1 MLLEVQNLKKRY
13 SSKLPYVINSVSFSM
28 DHGETVGIFGGS
40 GCGKSTIG
48 QTIAGLYSPS
58 GGTLLMNGQ
67 PMDRRWYAA
76 HRRSVQILFQHP
88 EVSFD
93 PRMTLEDS
101 MREPYHFYN
110 IPFRPAEHKAWLA
123 RFGIYPEHMNRYPAE
138 LSGGELQRMALARAM
153 LLSPQLLILDEPTSM
168 LDVISQA
175 QIIAL
180 LRTLQAEQGLGF
192 LFISHDIELSRMVCE
207 RIHHLENGVIAET
220 ENCRRA
226 AQPA

>member
-13 SSKLPYVINSVSFSM
+13 SSKLPYVINGVSFSM
-28 DHGETVGIFGGS
+28 DHGETVGIFGSS

-192 LFISHDIELSRMVCE
+192 LFISHDIELSCMVCE

>member
-13 SSKLPYVINSVSFSM
+13 SSKLPYVINGVSFSM
-28 DHGETVGIFGGS
+28 DHGQTVGIFGGS

-58 GGTLLMNGQ
+58 GGTLLMNGE

-192 LFISHDIELSRMVCE
+192 LFISHDIELMCMVCE

-220 ENCRRA
+220 ENCRRS

>member
-13 SSKLPYVINSVSFSM
+13 SSKLPYVINGVSFSM

-67 PMDRRWYAA
+67 PMERRWYAA

-93 PRMTLEDS
+93 PRMTLADS
-101 MREPYHFYN
+101 MREPYRFYN

-192 LFISHDIELSRMVCE
+192 LFISHDIELSRMVCD
-207 RIHHLENGVIAET
+207 RIHYLENGVIAET

>member
-13 SSKLPYVINSVSFSM
+13 SSKLPYVINGVSFSM
-28 DHGETVGIFGGS
+28 DYGETVGIFCGS

>member
-13 SSKLPYVINSVSFSM
+13 SSKLPYVINGVSFSM

-101 MREPYHFYN
+101 MREPYRFYN

-207 RIHHLENGVIAET
+207 RILHLENGVIAET

>member
-13 SSKLPYVINSVSFSM
+13 SSKLPYVINGVSFSV

-58 GGTLLMNGQ
+58 GGTLLMNGE

-192 LFISHDIELSRMVCE
+192 LFISHDIELSRLVCE

>member
-13 SSKLPYVINSVSFSM
+13 SSKLPYVINGVSFSM

-192 LFISHDIELSRMVCE
+192 LFISHDIELSCMVCE

>member
-13 SSKLPYVINSVSFSM
+13 SSKLPYVINGVSFSM

-101 MREPYHFYN
+101 MREPYRFYN

>member
-93 PRMTLEDS
+93 PRMTLENS

-180 LRTLQAEQGLGF
+180 LRTLQAEQELGF

>member
-13 SSKLPYVINSVSFSM
+13 SSKLPYVINGVSFSM
-28 DHGETVGIFGGS
+28 DHGETVGIFGSS

>member
-13 SSKLPYVINSVSFSM
+13 SSKLPYVINGVSFSM

-207 RIHHLENGVIAET
+207 RILHLENGVIAET

>member
-13 SSKLPYVINSVSFSM
+13 SSKLPYVINGVSFSM

-58 GGTLLMNGQ
+58 GGTLLMNGE

-180 LRTLQAEQGLGF
+180 LRTLQAERGLGF

>member
-13 SSKLPYVINSVSFSM
+13 SSKLPYVINGVSFSM

-58 GGTLLMNGQ
+58 GGTLLMNGE

>member
-13 SSKLPYVINSVSFSM
+13 SSKLPYVINGVSFSM

-175 QIIAL
+175 QVIQI
-180 LRTLQAEQGLGF
+180 LRRVQETHHTGY
-192 LFISHDIELSRMVCE
+192 LFITHNETLCKAFSQRVYTISEGVVSE
-207 RIHHLENGVIAET
+207 R
-220 ENCRRA
+220 
-226 AQPA
+226 

>member
-13 SSKLPYVINSVSFSM
+13 SSKLPYVINGVSFSV

>member
-1 MLLEVQNLKKRY
+1 
-13 SSKLPYVINSVSFSM
+13 
-28 DHGETVGIFGGS
+28 
-40 GCGKSTIG
+40 
-48 QTIAGLYSPS
+48 
-58 GGTLLMNGQ
+58 
-67 PMDRRWYAA
+67 MDRRWYAA

>member
-13 SSKLPYVINSVSFSM
+13 SSKLPYVINGVSFSM
-28 DHGETVGIFGGS
+28 AHGETVGIFGGS
-40 GCGKSTIG
+40 GCGKSPIG